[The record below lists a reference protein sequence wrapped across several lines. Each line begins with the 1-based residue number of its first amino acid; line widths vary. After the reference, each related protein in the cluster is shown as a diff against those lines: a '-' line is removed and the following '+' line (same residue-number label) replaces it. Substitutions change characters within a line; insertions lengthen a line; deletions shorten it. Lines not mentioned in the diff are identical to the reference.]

1 MEIKIITEGEV
12 DIIQII
18 GRVDTATSAQL
29 EEKINPYFS
38 QAGSKV
44 MFDCKDMDYISSSG
58 LRVFLLAHKNIA
70 MKGGSF
76 SISNL
81 SPQVKSVFDMT
92 GFSKILKISE

>member
-1 MEIKIITEGEV
+1 MEITIITDGDV
-12 DIIQII
+12 DVLKIV
-18 GRVDTATSAQL
+18 GRVDTSTSAKL
-29 EEKINPYFS
+29 EEAVSSYF
-38 QAGSKV
+38 AKDGAKV

-81 SPQVKSVFDMT
+81 IPQVKSIFDMT
-92 GFSKILKISE
+92 GFSKILNII